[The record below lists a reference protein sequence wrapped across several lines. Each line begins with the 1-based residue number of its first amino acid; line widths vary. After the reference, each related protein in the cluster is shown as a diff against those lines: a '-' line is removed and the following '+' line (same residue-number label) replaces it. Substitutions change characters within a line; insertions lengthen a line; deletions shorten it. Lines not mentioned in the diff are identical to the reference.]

1 MNNTHALTKLLASSL
16 LAILVA
22 SPVLAETK
30 WLDNIVAIVDDD
42 IVLASELQ
50 TKTEQVQANIARS
63 GQEGPAEEDLR
74 KEVLDL
80 LIIESIQLQ
89 MARRVG
95 VRIDDEQLNAA
106 VSRVAAQNNMT
117 LTQFQ
122 QALAQSG
129 TSYVAVRAQIRQ
141 EMTLKRVQ
149 AGNVNQRIQITDQE
163 IRNYLE
169 SEQGRQQTSPEY
181 QLGHLLISVASDA
194 TDAQRQ
200 RAKKKADT
208 LAAKIRNGADYQ
220 SLAGQGVTASDL
232 GLRKET
238 NLPTLFADVAPKM
251 VDGDVSEPLS
261 SASGFHII
269 QLLKSRGVQELIDQT
284 KARHILLKPSAIR
297 SEDATLQLAKK
308 LRQRALNG
316 ESFTALA
323 KEYSE
328 DIGSAQ
334 EGGDL
339 SWTTPGQ
346 LVPEFQQAMDSTA
359 IGAISPPAKTPY
371 GWHIIQVEE
380 RRRKDVTGELRK
392 QIARNVIHERKY
404 QDELAIW
411 LRKIRSEAFVDI
423 KS

>member
-1 MNNTHALTKLLASSL
+1 MNNTHALTKLFATSL

-50 TKTEQVQANIARS
+50 AKTEQVQANIARS
-63 GQEGPAEEDLR
+63 GREGPAEEDLR

-106 VSRVAAQNNMT
+106 VSRVAAQNDMT
-117 LTQFQ
+117 LSQFQ
-122 QALAQSG
+122 QALIQSG
-129 TSYVAVRAQIRQ
+129 NSYAAVRAQIRQ

-149 AGNVNQRIQITDQE
+149 AGNVNQRIQITEQE

-181 QLGHLLISVASDA
+181 QLGHLLVSVSSDA

-200 RAKKKADT
+200 RAKKKAAT
-208 LAAKIRNGADYQ
+208 LAAKVRSGADYT
-220 SLAGQGVTASDL
+220 SLAGNGVTASDL

-251 VDGDVSEPLS
+251 TDGDVSEPLP

-269 QLLKSRGVQELIDQT
+269 QLLASRGVKELIDQT
-284 KARHILLKPSAIR
+284 KARHILLKASAIR
-297 SEDATLQLAKK
+297 SEEATLQLAKE

-316 ESFTALA
+316 ESFTTLA

-359 IGAISPPAKTPY
+359 INAISAPAKSPY

-380 RRRKDVTGELRK
+380 RRKKDVTGELRK